1 MPPGSTGHTPMR
13 ARPHPSPVPGR
24 RLATL
29 PKGRGQPWLPT
40 RRNDRLH
47 DSRRLAGAPQ
57 PRRQDDQ
64 LGVTPDLGR
73 GTGGPRRAA
82 DVHGCPAFGPDEP
95 ASGKG
100 FISQGQTRA
109 LNITIRRAAQPALAH
124 MDTARNVATQPH
136 GRNLHVRQQEALDF
150 CQFQLSTVRDYTELP
165 GSLHAAAS
173 LLSSLTPPILA
184 PEGAA

>member
-1 MPPGSTGHTPMR
+1 MTAAALLPLLHR
-13 ARPHPSPVPGR
+13 ADEKISYEQLRTWIVAQAVR
-24 RLATL
+24 NTL
-29 PKGRGQPWLPT
+29 QT
-40 RRNDRLH
+40 F
-47 DSRRLAGAPQ
+47 
-57 PRRQDDQ
+57 
-64 LGVTPDLGR
+64 
-73 GTGGPRRAA
+73 
-82 DVHGCPAFGPDEP
+82 HGCPAFDPDDP

-109 LNITIRRAAQPALAH
+109 LNITIRRAAQQALAH

-136 GRNLHVRQQEALDF
+136 GRKLRVRQQEALDF